1 VIYETDEL
9 NPTIQLARSSPAGFA
24 HVASRGTWIPYRW
37 LRKLNELLLEV
48 AAGEC
53 DRVIVTAP
61 PRHGKSELISKYT
74 PAWWLGT
81 FPDDKVILGSY
92 EASFAAS
99 WGGRARDLL
108 EEFGPSIFG
117 IKVSGDSRARDRWTI
132 RGHRGEMHTCG
143 VGGPMTGKGGDLIII
158 DDPIKN
164 DSEANSETIR
174 ESKWQWWQ
182 STARTRLEPG
192 GKIIV
197 LQTRWHE
204 DDLVGR
210 ILEAEPDRWRVLNLP
225 AVAEENDALGR
236 AVGEALCPQRF
247 NEKALK
253 ELETAVG
260 EYWWNA
266 LFQGRPGSVDGNIF
280 KEDWFAHRFRV
291 SGDNY
296 LVDGKLVPI
305 RGCTHFWTIDT
316 ASTLKK
322 TSDYTAIGLWAAT
335 RKGKLLLL
343 DVVHKRLEEPDI
355 VPLIQAKYEA
365 TPKRQRPQVIGIE
378 DLGIFQQAE
387 RAERPVLPVEQLE
400 ASKDKLS
407 RSLTFAAMAKA
418 GKVYF
423 NEDAHWFDKYKA
435 EHLSFPRGKHDDMVD
450 MSSYA
455 GIKMVDL
462 GAEFGLSIVTSR
474 SAA

>member
-1 VIYETDEL
+1 MYEADEL
-9 NPTIQLARSSPAGFA
+9 DPSIQLARSSPAGFA
-24 HVASRGTWIPYRW
+24 HVVSRGSWVPYRW
-37 LRKLNELLLEV
+37 LRELNALLMEM

-53 DRVIVTAP
+53 DRAIITAP

-92 EASFAAS
+92 EASFAAG
-99 WGGRARDLL
+99 WGGKARDLL
-108 EEFGPSIFG
+108 EEHGLSIFG
-117 IKVSGDSRARDRWTI
+117 IQVSHASRARDEWSIKGR
-132 RGHRGEMHTCG
+132 RGEMHTCG
-143 VGGPMTGKGGDLIII
+143 VGGPMTGKGADILII
-158 DDPIKN
+158 DDPFKN
-164 DSEANSETIR
+164 DKEANSETIR
-174 ESKWQWWQ
+174 ESKWEWWK

-192 GKIIV
+192 GKIII

-210 ILEAEPDRWRVLNLP
+210 ILESEPGRWKVLNLP
-225 AVAEENDALGR
+225 AIAEEDDALGR
-236 AVGEALCPQRF
+236 EPGEALCPQRF
-247 NEKALK
+247 DTPALQ

-266 LFQGRPGSVDGNIF
+266 LFQGRPGAKDGNIF
-280 KEDWFAHRFRV
+280 KDEWFLNRFRV
-291 SGDNY
+291 SGDHY
-296 LVDGKLVPI
+296 IVGDKKIPI
-305 RGCTHFWTIDT
+305 RNCTHFWTVDT

-322 TSDYTAIGLWAAT
+322 TSDYTALGMWAAT
-335 RKGKLLLL
+335 KGSKLLLL
-343 DVVHKRLEEPDI
+343 DVFHAKLEEPDI
-355 VPLIQAKYEA
+355 VPTIQKKYEA

-387 RAERPVLPVEQLE
+387 RATKPMLVVERLE
-400 ASKDKLS
+400 ADKDKLS

-418 GKVYF
+418 GKVWF
-423 NEDAHWFDKYKA
+423 NEDARWFDKYKA
-435 EHLSFPRGKHDDMVD
+435 EHTSFPRGKHDDQVD